1 MVIKLKLS
9 KEQRAAAKSLTGS
22 HLLIACPGAGK
33 TSVLLERVE
42 NLINSGVNPEK
53 ILTITFSKT
62 AATELENRFSNKM
75 ENLKSAPHFQTIH
88 AFSYRVIR
96 DYSKNKG
103 LNLKLLEGSKE
114 VNKYKLLSNFYK
126 EVHNEYISE
135 EKLDALVNR
144 IGYIKNMMLD
154 QEEDLLEEIDR
165 FSELFSMYENF
176 KKKYKYIDFDD
187 MLAMGLNIL
196 KKDSTLRRKYVNM
209 YDFIQVDE
217 GQDTSKLQ
225 MEIIKLLTKDRNN
238 LFIVADD
245 DQSIY
250 SFRGADPQGLFDLQK
265 FFPDLKVHYM
275 ETNYRCSKNIVTAAN
290 NFINQ
295 NKVRYDKN
303 LKSDRDYT
311 SPVEV
316 VKVKDLKA
324 QYEYILNDIQ
334 ENKLKNCAILYR
346 NNVSAMGIVE
356 YFESENVK
364 FQVKDNLKIRFHTH
378 RISVDLLDI
387 LKFSE
392 NPEKLEY
399 FENIYYKV
407 HGYISRLMIEQ
418 LKILGKSGNVLDN
431 LMDTEGLKSYS
442 KREISKLK
450 DNFKRLKNLPMG
462 GKIDFIMDHL
472 GYKKYMEYSSKKESL
487 GLQGELIVL
496 ETLKRISKTS
506 TSLKTFQGR
515 LKYLDNLMDNSTKEK
530 KDIFLSTIHSAK
542 GKEYKHVYLIDLF
555 EGMFPSKESKKSDPI
570 IAEEERRL
578 FYVGMTRAKDTL
590 TILFPGIVGENKTE
604 VSTFLK
610 ELSQVT

>member
-1 MVIKLKLS
+1 MILS
-9 KEQRAAAKSLTGS
+9 KEQRAAAESLSGS

-42 NLINSGVNPEK
+42 NLINSGVDPEK

-62 AATELENRFSNKM
+62 AATELEDRFNKKI
-75 ENLKSAPHFQTIH
+75 ENLQSAPHFYTIH

-114 VNKYKLLSNFYK
+114 VSKYKLLSNFYK

-135 EKLDALVNR
+135 EKLDTLVNK
-144 IGYIKNMMLD
+144 IGYIKNMMMD
-154 QEEDLLEEIDR
+154 VKDDPFEEIDR
-165 FSELFSMYENF
+165 FSELFHMYENF
-176 KKKYKYIDFDD
+176 KRKYKYIDFDD
-187 MLAMGLNIL
+187 MLALGLDIL
-196 KKDSTLRRKYVNM
+196 KKDSALRRKYVNM

-225 MEIIKLLTKDRNN
+225 MEIVKLLTKDKKN

-303 LKSDRDYT
+303 LKSSRDYT

-316 VKVKDLKA
+316 VKVKDLKS
-324 QYEYILNDIQ
+324 QYEYILNDIT
-334 ENKLKNCAILYR
+334 ENKLKDCAILYR

-356 YFESENVK
+356 YFESENIK
-364 FQVKDNLKIRFHTH
+364 FQIKDNLKIRFHTH
-378 RISVDLLDI
+378 RISIDLLDI
-387 LKFSE
+387 LNFSE

-407 HGYISRLMIEQ
+407 DGYISRLMIEQ
-418 LKILGKSGNVLDN
+418 LKISGKSGNVLDN
-431 LMDTEGLKSYS
+431 LMDAEGLKPYS

-450 DNFKRLKNLPMG
+450 DNFRRLKNLPMK
-462 GKIDFIMDHL
+462 GKIDFIIENL
-472 GYKKYMEYSSKKESL
+472 GYKKYIQYSSKKESL

-496 ETLKRISKTS
+496 ESLKRISKAS
-506 TSLKTFQGR
+506 SSLKVFQGR
-515 LKYLDNLMDNSTKEK
+515 LKYLDNLMDTSSKEQK
-530 KDIFLSTIHSAK
+530 GIFLSTIHSAK
-542 GKEYKHVYLIDLF
+542 GKEYKHVYMIDVF
-555 EGMFPSKESKKSDPI
+555 EGMFPSKESKEVDPI
-570 IAEEERRL
+570 IVEEERRL

-590 TILFPGIVGENKTE
+590 TILFPATIGENKTD
-604 VSTFLK
+604 VSVFLK